1 MSHIVLEMPANI
13 IDALRVPADEQ
24 ESRLRRELAVRLYQ
38 KSLLPFGKA
47 RELAQLNKW
56 EFHFLLAQEGIAR
69 QYDVDDLHEDL
80 QTLDQLG

>member
-1 MSHIVLEMPANI
+1 MSRIVLEMPANI
-13 IDALRVPADEQ
+13 VEALRVPADEQ

-38 KSLLPFGKA
+38 KGLLPFGKA
-47 RELAQLNKW
+47 RELVGLNKW

-69 QYDVDDLHEDL
+69 QYDVDDLHDDL